1 MSNSVASQSR
11 QMATQLVATSRSLF
25 SLLTV
30 AVISYL
36 YLSFFFYTRYSPAQT
51 EKGEEK
57 NSGVSVGRWV
67 GWGVAARK
75 REEDR
80 KDLL

>member
-1 MSNSVASQSR
+1 
-11 QMATQLVATSRSLF
+11 MATQLVATSRSLF

-30 AVISYL
+30 AVYFLFIPL
-36 YLSFFFYTRYSPAQT
+36 FFFYTRYSPAPT
-51 EKGEEK
+51 EKGEKK